1 MKRAVLFCLL
11 ILLVLGS
18 FAAISAQEPAP
29 APATAQPTEQT
40 SPPPEEKKETTGYTL
55 SPEKYQKAVAYSRAR
70 YWLYFIG
77 FAYGLLVLYVVLRA
91 RLAPRFRDWAEPTSR
106 VRFVQALVYVPVL
119 TLVLAVLG
127 LPT

>member
-1 MKRAVLFCLL
+1 MKRAALFCLL
-11 ILLVLGS
+11 TLLVLGS
-18 FAAISAQEPAP
+18 FAAISAQEPAS
-29 APATAQPTEQT
+29 APPTAQPTEQT
-40 SPPPEEKKETTGYTL
+40 SPEEKKEITGYTL